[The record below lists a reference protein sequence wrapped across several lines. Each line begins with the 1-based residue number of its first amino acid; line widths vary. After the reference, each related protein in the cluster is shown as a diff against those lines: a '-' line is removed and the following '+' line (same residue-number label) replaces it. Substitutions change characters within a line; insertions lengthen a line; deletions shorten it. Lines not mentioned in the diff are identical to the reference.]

1 MFRPFRAATALL
13 ALSLLTLGACAE
25 TGTGRTASPPAAA
38 AAPAV
43 TAPAKPV
50 TGKPAG
56 PAVSKLQD
64 DQSLRLN
71 GDSTGGG
78 SCRQQCERSNNICM
92 DSVAARV
99 QSGVERPDAANPFTP
114 SDNCS
119 YQLRSCYQR
128 CNTVP

>member
-25 TGTGRTASPPAAA
+25 TGAGRTASP
-38 AAPAV
+38 AAPAAS
-43 TAPAKPV
+43 APAKPV
-50 TGKPAG
+50 SGK
-56 PAVSKLQD
+56 PAVSKAQD
-64 DQSLRLN
+64 DPSLRLN

>member
-13 ALSLLTLGACAE
+13 ALSLLTLGACAD
-25 TGTGRTASPPAAA
+25 TGRTASPAP
-38 AAPAV
+38 AAPAATAA

-56 PAVSKLQD
+56 PAVSKSQD

-71 GDSTGGG
+71 GDSSGGG

-99 QSGVERPDAANPFTP
+99 QSGVERPDAVSPFTP

-119 YQLRSCYQR
+119 YQLRTCYQR